1 MLHRYLF
8 DHAWNRVREYGG
20 APAGGIGVGLH
31 EARHWHHRA
40 YGGLVRML
48 SYLALPVELMS
59 AFLQSARDRPYA
71 TSRNRSCSCV

>member
-1 MLHRYLF
+1 MELLRYLF

-31 EARHWHHRA
+31 EARHWHRRA

-48 SYLALPVELMS
+48 FYPVLPVGLMS
-59 AFLQSARDRPYA
+59 VFPKSERDRRYA
-71 TSRNRSCSCV
+71 TP

>member
-1 MLHRYLF
+1 MVLHRYLF

-31 EARHWHHRA
+31 EARHWHRRA

-48 SYLALPVELMS
+48 FYLVLS
-59 AFLQSARDRPYA
+59 
-71 TSRNRSCSCV
+71 N